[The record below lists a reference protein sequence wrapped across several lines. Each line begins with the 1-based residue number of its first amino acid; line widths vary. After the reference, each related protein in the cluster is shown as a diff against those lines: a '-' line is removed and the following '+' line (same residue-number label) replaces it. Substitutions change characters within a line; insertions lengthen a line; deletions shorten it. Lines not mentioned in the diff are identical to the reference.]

1 MNAAENN
8 AAPEDVVVRLL
19 EKTEMPGAAER
30 VEALFRN
37 AGWIAEKEPA
47 TCIPAMLLN
56 SFCVAGAFHKGRLIG
71 MMRALSD
78 GVSAAYLLD
87 MVVDPAFRGH
97 GVASR
102 ILETITSHL
111 KNLGID
117 WIVCISVPG
126 VEKLYLKLGETM
138 DRHTPIRF
146 H

>member
-19 EKTEMPGAAER
+19 EKTEMPGAAEPD
-30 VEALFRN
+30 
-37 AGWIAEKEPA
+37 PA
-47 TCIPAMLLN
+47 TGSPAQRLN
-56 SFCVAGAFHKGRLIG
+56 ACCGAGACHKGRLIG
-71 MMRALSD
+71 QLRALSD
-78 GVSAAYLLD
+78 GVSDAYLLD

>member
-19 EKTEMPGAAER
+19 EKTEMPGAAKR

-78 GVSAAYLLD
+78 GVSDAYLLD

-111 KNLGID
+111 KNL
-117 WIVCISVPG
+117 
-126 VEKLYLKLGETM
+126 
-138 DRHTPIRF
+138 
-146 H
+146 

>member
-19 EKTEMPGAAER
+19 EKTEMPGAAKR

-78 GVSAAYLLD
+78 GVSDAYLID
-87 MVVDPAFRGH
+87 MVVDPVFRGH